1 MLQQCLN
8 ALIKARVPTT
18 IWFLSL
24 MSPLR
29 KSTKIR
35 KKKVISLIPM
45 IPTKW
50 YGNHMVYSS
59 DRRIWK
65 CPCKLLKKNFLAANL
80 TLKRV
85 SFFSIIMYIYFHI
98 YIYIKHNSQWHSHR
112 KRNSYDEIFMEKNCF
127 FRRPKKLIWSNLFKT
142 ICFIKNI
149 HK

>member
-50 YGNHMVYSS
+50 YGNHMVCSS

-65 CPCKLLKKNFLAANL
+65 CPCKLLKFFLAANL
-80 TLKRV
+80 TLKEA
-85 SFFSIIMYIYFHI
+85 FFFPLSLSLSLF
-98 YIYIKHNSQWHSHR
+98 KQRNQWYLHR
-112 KRNSYDEIFMEKNCF
+112 KWHSYDEIFTENNSLSQKTKDLRLNQNVQ
-127 FRRPKKLIWSNLFKT
+127 KQHAFK
-142 ICFIKNI
+142 F
-149 HK
+149 